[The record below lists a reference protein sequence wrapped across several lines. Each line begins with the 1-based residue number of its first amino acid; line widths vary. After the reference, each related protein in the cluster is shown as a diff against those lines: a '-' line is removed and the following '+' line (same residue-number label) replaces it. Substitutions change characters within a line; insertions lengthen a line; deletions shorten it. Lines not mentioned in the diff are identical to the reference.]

1 MRSMNKTLPPVLI
14 TLSAIRGCYMLSL
27 KAGGPVLAQQQP
39 QPEMRQILLAPE
51 VHWAGLQQLGRS
63 SRQVESQMNVVVS

>member
-1 MRSMNKTLPPVLI
+1 
-14 TLSAIRGCYMLSL
+14 MLSL

-39 QPEMRQILLAPE
+39 QPELRQILLAPE
-51 VHWAGLQQLGRS
+51 MHWAGLQQLGRS